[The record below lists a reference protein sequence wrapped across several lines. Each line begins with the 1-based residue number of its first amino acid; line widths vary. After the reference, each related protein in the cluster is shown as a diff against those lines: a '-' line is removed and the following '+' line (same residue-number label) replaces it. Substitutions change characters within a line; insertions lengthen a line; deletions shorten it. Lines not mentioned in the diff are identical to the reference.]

1 VFDLWADEA
10 STYSGAKTTQRI
22 DASFRPS
29 RRSST
34 RESDEQLNEAKECD
48 SVRYWMYKP

>member
-1 VFDLWADEA
+1 MFDLWADEA
-10 STYSGAKTTQRI
+10 ALRGGTETI
-22 DASFRPS
+22 HLVDASSKPS

-48 SVRYWMYKP
+48 SVRYWILKP